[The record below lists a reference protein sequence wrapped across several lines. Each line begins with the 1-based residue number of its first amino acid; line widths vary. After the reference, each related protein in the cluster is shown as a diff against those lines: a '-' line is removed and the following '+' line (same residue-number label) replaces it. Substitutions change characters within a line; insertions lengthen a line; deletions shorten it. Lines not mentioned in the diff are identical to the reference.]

1 MVYRFIS
8 KGKTAFKI
16 SLPTP
21 EGKRI
26 NRSIGF
32 VRKGESKAI
41 KEAIKLRN
49 ELGRDHWKK
58 FWPRV
63 LRDEK
68 LLHRI
73 SKMNVQPRLTT
84 IKYNVNGNEF
94 KKEVYCVQWMDE
106 NGVQCYASRATKK
119 HGRAAAYLIA
129 KRIMYDGM
137 ERYLDI
143 LLYMEIITRADL
155 RQVNTYLKDIKQ

>member
-1 MVYRFIS
+1 MRFIS

-16 SLPTP
+16 TLPTP
-21 EGKRI
+21 EGTRI

-49 ELGRDHWKK
+49 ELGREHWGK

-73 SKMNVQPRLTT
+73 SKMSFQPRLAT
-84 IKYNVNGNEF
+84 IQYEVNANKFEV
-94 KKEVYCVQWMDE
+94 EVYYVNWMDE
-106 NGVQCYASRATKK
+106 NGVKRYASRATKK

-137 ERYLDI
+137 KRYLDI